1 MRFTVDRPVADTV
14 GPCPANE
21 ADARPAACDD
31 GRRQLLHHHAA
42 SVGRRLPRHR
52 LVRLIMNI
60 FSRKQE
66 TKVDRVIR
74 EFINKI
80 PTALGLARV
89 QR

>member
-1 MRFTVDRPVADTV
+1 
-14 GPCPANE
+14 
-21 ADARPAACDD
+21 
-31 GRRQLLHHHAA
+31 LLQFYAISFSYHP
-42 SVGRRLPRHR
+42 RRLM
-52 LVRLIMNI
+52 RLIMNV
-60 FSRKQE
+60 FSRRQE